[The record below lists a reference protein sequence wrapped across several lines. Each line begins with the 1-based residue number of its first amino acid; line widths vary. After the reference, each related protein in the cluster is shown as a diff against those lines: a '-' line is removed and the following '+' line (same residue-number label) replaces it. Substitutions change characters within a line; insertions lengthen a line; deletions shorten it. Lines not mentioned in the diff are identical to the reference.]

1 MLNKQIVKFKKFL
14 HYITLYGPRLTTV
27 KVFSKINLKFKISL
41 LTRPFL
47 YYLDYSKKTNVGIIG
62 CGNHSF
68 SSILFYLSQNRK
80 VNFYWC
86 YDIDKKRSQKTFY
99 SYNFKNIIYD
109 LTLNDSK
116 KYFLNTDI
124 IYIASNHSSHIY
136 YLKF

>member
-47 YYLDYSKKTNVGIIG
+47 YYLDYSKKINVGIIG

-68 SSILFYLSQNRK
+68 SSILFFYHYFFLGAWKMGSVGYQWSYLRCFVYRLTELKYKEMNK
-80 VNFYWC
+80 
-86 YDIDKKRSQKTFY
+86 YD
-99 SYNFKNIIYD
+99 
-109 LTLNDSK
+109 
-116 KYFLNTDI
+116 
-124 IYIASNHSSHIY
+124 A
-136 YLKF
+136 